1 MDRWGD
7 DDRAHTRDGDYGSYR
22 AGTRLYKSCCK
33 VCTPR
38 HLTPAPGRLGPPR
51 DGDDSPA
58 EGPLHFQIQAPVP
71 DIYRADNSSGSF
83 LQEFHLHVP
92 QRIQNQRMVIEVGGL
107 DEFNLRMPLGD
118 KIGVIID
125 SLNEDSGEQKIGK
138 NHDPFE
144 T

>member
-1 MDRWGD
+1 MGIRVMSMIVMMIMSVISMVMMVMSG
-7 DDRAHTRDGDYGSYR
+7 TGSDSFNMMMMTLLR
-22 AGTRLYKSCCK
+22 KANFTFKAK
-33 VCTPR
+33 
-38 HLTPAPGRLGPPR
+38 HLFPVF
-51 DGDDSPA
+51 A
-58 EGPLHFQIQAPVP
+58 ELTIHQVP
-71 DIYRADNSSGSF
+71 SFEDFIYTFRKG
-83 LQEFHLHVP
+83 
-92 QRIQNQRMVIEVGGL
+92 IQNQRMVIEVGCL

>member
-1 MDRWGD
+1 MGIRVMSMVVMMIMSMISMVMMVMSGTGSDSFNMMVMTLLRK
-7 DDRAHTRDGDYGSYR
+7 AHFTF
-22 AGTRLYKSCCK
+22 KSQ
-33 VCTPR
+33 
-38 HLTPAPGRLGPPR
+38 HLLPVF
-51 DGDDSPA
+51 A
-58 EGPLHFQIQAPVP
+58 ELAIHQVP
-71 DIYRADNSSGSF
+71 SFEDFIYTFRKG
-83 LQEFHLHVP
+83 
-92 QRIQNQRMVIEVGGL
+92 IQNQWRIIEVGGL

>member
-1 MDRWGD
+1 MGIRVMSMIVMMIVTVISMMMMVMPGTGSDSFNMMVMTLLRK
-7 DDRAHTRDGDYGSYR
+7 AHFTF
-22 AGTRLYKSCCK
+22 KSQ
-33 VCTPR
+33 
-38 HLTPAPGRLGPPR
+38 HLLPVF
-51 DGDDSPA
+51 A
-58 EGPLHFQIQAPVP
+58 ELAIHQVP
-71 DIYRADNSSGSF
+71 SFEDFIYTFRKG
-83 LQEFHLHVP
+83 
-92 QRIQNQRMVIEVGGL
+92 IQNQRMIIEVGGL